1 MFTHIVFFK
10 LQDESNIEKA
20 ADILRGMEGKIP
32 ELKELQ
38 VGVDVIR
45 SDRSYDIALITK
57 FDNKNDYEIYNS
69 SEYHVNEV
77 IKNLKPMLE
86 SSKTVDFE

>member
-69 SEYHVNEV
+69 CEYHVNEV